1 MARAHYEE
9 RKLDNLIDPVL
20 QKQMNLQSLNMFAE
34 IAYCCIKEKR
44 SQRPDMNTIRT
55 RLERALELQR
65 KHGKGLDD
73 LRLRLKDIELATG
86 NFSKTY
92 CIGSGGYGMVYKAEL
107 DHFDGINVL
116 EIEGKSEVELR
127 KKYGSVAI
135 KRLYSRVDRQGEQGF
150 VAEIRTLSNC
160 KHPNIVP
167 LLGFCD
173 EGRELIL
180 VYEYVANGSLDNYL
194 GDMDNVTN
202 LDWAQRLQICLD
214 IALGLN
220 YLHTRKPMII
230 HRDIKS
236 ANILLDDT
244 WVAKIADFGLSK
256 LQCTNQQGTT
266 LITNNVAG
274 TEVYLDPEYVN
285 SGKLKKESDIYSFGV
300 VLFEILCGRLAYDKI
315 YGEKGLPSVARQR
328 YNEGTLKGMVDPKL
342 MEADEIIS
350 MLKGCVNQDSIE
362 TFLKIAYQC
371 LAETQSERPTM
382 AVIIKELEEALIFQ
396 VSNLFQNVTS
406 LFVN

>member
-1 MARAHYEE
+1 
-9 RKLDNLIDPVL
+9 
-20 QKQMNLQSLNMFAE
+20 
-34 IAYCCIKEKR
+34 
-44 SQRPDMNTIRT
+44 
-55 RLERALELQR
+55 
-65 KHGKGLDD
+65 
-73 LRLRLKDIELATG
+73 
-86 NFSKTY
+86 
-92 CIGSGGYGMVYKAEL
+92 MVYKAKL
-107 DHFDGINVL
+107 DHFDGINAL
-116 EIEGKSEVELR
+116 EIEGKSKGELH
-127 KKYGSVAI
+127 KKYSSVAI
-135 KRLYSRVDRQGEQGF
+135 KRLYSRVDRQGENGF

-180 VYEYVANGSLDNYL
+180 VYEYVANGSLDDYL
-194 GDMDNVTN
+194 GNMDNVTN
-202 LDWAQRLQICLD
+202 LVWAQRLQICLN
-214 IALGLN
+214 IAHGLN
-220 YLHTRKPMII
+220 YLHTHISDKPMII

-285 SGKLKKESDIYSFGV
+285 TGKLKKESDIYSFGV
-300 VLFEILCGRLAYDKI
+300 VLFEILFGRLAYDQI

-350 MLKGCVNQDSIE
+350 MLKGGVNQDSIE
-362 TFLKIAYQC
+362 SFLKIAYQC
-371 LAETQSERPTM
+371 LAETQSGRPTM
-382 AVIIKELEEALIFQ
+382 EVIIKELEEALNFQ